1 MVSKMTNKVLGGSF
15 MIDDIDYREIVT
27 PEDFTEEH
35 RMIAET
41 TEKFVAGE
49 IIPRDEEIEKLNYGL
64 TVELLQK
71 AGDLGLLGAE
81 VPESYGGFGLD
92 KVSSTLIT
100 EKLTKASSFSL
111 SHGAHVGIGTLPI
124 VYFGTEEQ
132 KQKYLPTLATGEK
145 IAAYCLTEPSSGSD
159 ALGAKTIATL
169 SEDGQYYVLNGSK
182 QFITNAGFADIFI
195 VYAKVNGKDF
205 STFIVERTMS
215 GVSIGPEE
223 KKMGI
228 KGSSTCPLIL
238 EDVKVPVENL
248 LWEVGKGHLIA
259 FNILNIGRYKLAAG
273 CVGAAKDSI
282 EYAASYANERTQFDR
297 KISSF
302 PLIGKKLADM
312 NIRTYVLE
320 SMVYRTAGLFDIGL
334 AEVDYD
340 SPNVG
345 YQSAKAIAEY
355 QLECSINKVFGS
367 ETLDFIVDEGVQI
380 HGGYGFIQEYR
391 IERNYRDSRINRIF
405 EGTNEIN
412 RLLIPGTLIKRAMK
426 GELPLMQKA
435 LALQSELLGLV
446 PSQSFQGT
454 LEQESHLLSMSKKI
468 FLMVGAQAVQKY
480 QLKLEQEQ
488 EILSHLADM
497 MILTFAMESALLR
510 TKKSID
516 QVGETKAANAIHM
529 TTAFIHEQFD
539 VIECRAREVLAA
551 MESGDTLRTGLSV
564 LKKLTKRTP
573 INSLGLKRQIAARV
587 IEAESYVL

>member
-1 MVSKMTNKVLGGSF
+1 MSTTMNKVLGGSF
-15 MIDDIDYREIVT
+15 MIEDVDYQGIVT

-41 TEKFVAGE
+41 TADFIAGE
-49 IIPRDEEIEKLNYGL
+49 VAPHDEEIEKLNYDL
-64 TVELLQK
+64 TVQLMRK
-71 AGDLGLLGAE
+71 AGELGLLGAD
-81 VPESYGGFGLD
+81 VPEAYGGLGLD
-92 KVSSTLIT
+92 KVSSTLIN
-100 EKLTKASSFSL
+100 ERLTKGSAFAL
-111 SHGAHVGIGTLPI
+111 SIGAHVGIGTLPI

-132 KQKYLPTLATGEK
+132 KQKYLPALAIGEK

-159 ALGAKTIATL
+159 ALGAKTTAVL
-169 SEDGQYYVLNGSK
+169 AEDGTHYVLNGTK
-182 QFITNAGFADIFI
+182 QFITNAGFAEVFI
-195 VYAKVNGKDF
+195 VYAKVNGTEF
-205 STFIVERTMS
+205 STFIVERTMD

-259 FNILNIGRYKLAAG
+259 FNILNIGRFKLAAG

-282 EYAASYANERTQFDR
+282 EYASQYANERTQFGK

-312 NIRTYVLE
+312 NVRTYVLE
-320 SMVYRTAGLFDIGL
+320 SMVYRTAGLFDVGL
-334 AEVDYD
+334 AEVDHS

-367 ETLDFIVDEGVQI
+367 EALDFIVDEGVQI

-435 LALQSELLGLV
+435 MALQAELLAFV
-446 PSQSFQGT
+446 PAQQMDGT
-454 LEQESHLLSMSKKI
+454 LAQEAHLIEMTKKI
-468 FLMVGAQAVQKY
+468 FLMAGAQAVQKY
-480 QLKLEQEQ
+480 QLKLEAEQ

-497 MILTFAMESALLR
+497 MIAVFAMESALLR
-510 TKKSID
+510 TRKMID
-516 QVGETKAANAIHM
+516 RAGEEKCQNAIEM
-529 TTAFIHEQFD
+529 TIVFIQDEFQRIEQW
-539 VIECRAREVLAA
+539 AKEVLSA
-551 MESGDTLRTGLSV
+551 MESGDTLRTQLSI
-564 LKKLTKRTP
+564 LKKLTRRSTINTIAIKR
-573 INSLGLKRQIAARV
+573 NIAARV
-587 IEAESYVL
+587 IDAEKYVI